1 MYVHISMSD
10 SPSENVDMMSQST
23 VRETD
28 PVLESFLDFL
38 AKDLAEHPEL
48 LLPLR
53 ADFVERV
60 QALVAGVE
68 VDLDAKLLEEGE

>member
-1 MYVHISMSD
+1 
-10 SPSENVDMMSQST
+10 MMSQLT

-28 PVLESFLDFL
+28 PELESFLEFL
-38 AKDLAEHPEL
+38 AKDLAERPEL

-68 VDLDAKLLEEGE
+68 VDLDAKLLEEDE